1 MSMEWFMLRPSPERS
16 QRGLELRRDGAPST
30 SLRNSWAGEPL
41 VCPVASRRSS
51 IPGAGGIWIALIL
64 HVQAAIIAIEVAVRL
79 HPARK
84 IERASIFTCYSEL
97 DVCGRVDGPGEGAA
111 ARMRLVYREMAAD
124 IALTWLLLNRKS
136 HICGDVVCCI
146 INCTVV
152 IAGHIWVGVRRR
164 RRRWCSR
171 GRRARCWA

>member
-1 MSMEWFMLRPSPERS
+1 MKSCRGAMNCARILGRCIGDGRNSLRPYKSPGR
-16 QRGLELRRDGAPST
+16 T
-30 SLRNSWAGEPL
+30 GEPL
-41 VCPVASRRSS
+41 VCPVPSHRSS
-51 IPGAGGIWIALIL
+51 IPGAGGPGIWIALIL
-64 HVQAAIIAIEVAVRL
+64 HVQAAIIAIEVAIRL
-79 HPARK
+79 HPTRK

-97 DVCGRVDGPGEGAA
+97 DECGRVDGPGEGAA

>member
-1 MSMEWFMLRPSPERS
+1 MLRPSPERS
-16 QRGLELRRDGAPST
+16 QRWLELRREGAPST

-51 IPGAGGIWIALIL
+51 IPGAGGPGFWIALIL
-64 HVQAAIIAIEVAVRL
+64 RVQTAIIAIEVAIRL

-84 IERASIFTCYSEL
+84 IERASIFTCHSEL

-111 ARMRLVYREMAAD
+111 ARKRWVYREVAAD
-124 IALTWLLLNRKS
+124 TALTWLLNRKS

-152 IAGHIWVGVRRR
+152 IAGHIWVGAGCRRR
-164 RRRWCSR
+164 R
-171 GRRARCWA
+171 

>member
-1 MSMEWFMLRPSPERS
+1 MEWFMLRPSPERS
-16 QRGLELRRDGAPST
+16 QRWLELRRDGAPST

-41 VCPVASRRSS
+41 VCPLASRRSS
-51 IPGAGGIWIALIL
+51 IPGAGGPGIWIALIL
-64 HVQAAIIAIEVAVRL
+64 HVQAAIIAIEVAIRL

-97 DVCGRVDGPGEGAA
+97 DVCGRVDGAGVRAA
-111 ARMRLVYREMAAD
+111 SRMRLVYREMAAGL
-124 IALTWLLLNRKS
+124 ALTWVLLDRKS

-152 IAGHIWVGVRRR
+152 IAGH
-164 RRRWCSR
+164 
-171 GRRARCWA
+171 

>member
-1 MSMEWFMLRPSPERS
+1 M
-16 QRGLELRRDGAPST
+16 
-30 SLRNSWAGEPL
+30 
-41 VCPVASRRSS
+41 
-51 IPGAGGIWIALIL
+51 
-64 HVQAAIIAIEVAVRL
+64 HVQAAIIAIEVAIRL
-79 HPARK
+79 HPTRK

-97 DVCGRVDGPGEGAA
+97 DECGRVDGPGEGAA

-152 IAGHIWVGVRRR
+152 IAGGDGVVVAVGRGVGLEVGKGVRALMG
-164 RRRWCSR
+164 WEVDVAPGR
-171 GRRARCWA
+171 GVVVTVTDACVG